1 MSDWKKT
8 DTAKES
14 SPVKPRRSVRLR
26 LLVLALSP
34 TLLILPVFNVAIA
47 VWWSVQFDR
56 ILISKVH
63 GDLTIARQFLQQLME
78 VSDEKLHAFGDS
90 AVFERTAQQ
99 GSRDDIEILL
109 TERRKRLGLD
119 YLYLADQTG
128 AIIAASPPQRAD
140 SVLRR
145 WPIVEAALQ
154 SRASTSLDV
163 MQATELQEL
172 SEEMRKRA
180 RIDLVPTIGAA
191 ATDKTEEVRGL
202 VIQSG
207 APVRIAGDKAGALV
221 GGTLL
226 NQNLAFIDTIND
238 LIYRAE
244 GLPDESHG
252 TATLF
257 LGDVRISTNVR
268 LFEGTRALGTRVS
281 KSVSDAVLGNGQIW
295 LNRAFVVN
303 DWYIS
308 AYEPLLDSRGQRVG
322 MLYVGFLESPFQTA
336 KYTTLIAMVIVLSL
350 TILLTVPIFF
360 RWARAIFRPL
370 EHMDKTIFL
379 VEGGNFEA
387 RTGVVA
393 SDDEI
398 GRLAHH
404 LDSLLNLLQIRDQQ
418 LRGWTKELDRRV
430 KERTSQLEM
439 ANQKLEATQQQLV
452 MSEKLAAIGEIT
464 AGVAHEINNPV
475 AVIQGNMDVAREML
489 GDAIEPVRTEFKLID
504 QQVHRITLIVNK
516 LLQFAR
522 PSEFAGYDG
531 NVRPSEIIT
540 DCLVLIQHLLNR
552 SEITVTRSKLA
563 TRVVA
568 MNQIELQ
575 QVVLNLLVNAIHAM
589 PNGGTLSLQSRD
601 VDMDYTPGV
610 AITIADTGVGI
621 PPEDFK
627 RIFDAFYTTKPRVGT
642 GLGLSISYALVARHG
657 GQMSVESVVGEGSK
671 FTIWLPADMRSSD
684 ERSED
689 ET

>member
-1 MSDWKKT
+1 MFNRGKSAT
-8 DTAKES
+8 TGGS
-14 SPVKPRRSVRLR
+14 SPVKPRRSVRVR
-26 LLVLALSP
+26 LLVLALLP
-34 TLLILPVFNVAIA
+34 TLLILPVFNMLVAI
-47 VWWSVQFDR
+47 WWSSQFDR

-63 GDLTIARQFLQQLME
+63 GDLTIARQFLQKLMD
-78 VSDEKLHAFGDS
+78 VGDEKLHALGDS
-90 AVFERTAQQ
+90 AVFERAVQHGATHDVEA
-99 GSRDDIEILL
+99 LL
-109 TERRKRLGLD
+109 SDRRKQLGLD
-119 YLYLADQTG
+119 YLYVAEKSG

-140 SVLRR
+140 TTLRR
-145 WPIVEAALQ
+145 WPIVEAAFQ
-154 SRASTSLDV
+154 GKASTSLDV
-163 MQATELQEL
+163 LEASELQQL
-172 SEEMRKRA
+172 SHDMAARA

-191 ATDKTEEVRGL
+191 ATDQKTETRGM

-207 APVRIAGDKAGALV
+207 VPVRIAENKTGVLV

-244 GLPDESHG
+244 GLPDGSQG

-268 LFEGTRALGTRVS
+268 LFEETRALGTRVS
-281 KSVSDAVLGNGQIW
+281 QSVRDAVLGRGDVW
-295 LNRAFVVN
+295 LDSAFVVN

-308 AYEPLLDSRGQRVG
+308 AYEPLVDSYGQRMG
-322 MLYVGFLESPFQTA
+322 MLYVGFLESPFKAA
-336 KYTTLIAMVIVLSL
+336 KYTTLIAMVGVLLL
-350 TILLTVPIFF
+350 TMLLTVPIFF

-370 EHMDKTIFL
+370 EHMDKTIFR
-379 VEGGNFEA
+379 VEGGDFEA
-387 RTGVVA
+387 RTGVAVR
-393 SDDEI
+393 DDEI

-404 LDSLLNLLQIRDQQ
+404 LDSLLDLLEIRDQQ

-430 KERTSQLEM
+430 KERTSQLET
-439 ANQKLEATQQQLV
+439 ANKKLEAAHQQLV

-475 AVIQGNMDVAREML
+475 AVIQGNIDVVRDIL
-489 GDAIEPVRTEFKLID
+489 GEEIDPVRTEFKLID

-522 PSEFAGYDG
+522 PSEFAGYHG
-531 NVRPSEIIT
+531 NVRPSEVIT

-552 SEITVTRSKLA
+552 AEIAVTRSKLA

-575 QVVLNLLVNAIHAM
+575 QVILNLLVNAIHAM
-589 PNGGTLSLQSRD
+589 PDGGTLSLQSSD
-601 VDMDYTPGV
+601 VDTDDVPGV
-610 AITIADTGVGI
+610 AITVSDTGVGI
-621 PPEDFK
+621 PQEDFK
-627 RIFDAFYTTKPRVGT
+627 RIFDAFYTTKPRAGT

-657 GQMSVESVVGEGSK
+657 GQMSVESVVGQGST
-671 FTIWLPADMRSSD
+671 FTVWLPADMRASD
-684 ERSED
+684 DS
-689 ET
+689 

>member
-1 MSDWKKT
+1 M
-8 DTAKES
+8 
-14 SPVKPRRSVRLR
+14 PVRPRRSVRVR
-26 LLVLALSP
+26 LLVLALLP
-34 TLLILPVFNVAIA
+34 TLLILPAFNMLVAS
-47 VWWSVQFDR
+47 WWGSQVDR

-63 GDLTIARQFLQQLME
+63 GDLTIARQFLQKLKD
-78 VSDEKLHAFGDS
+78 VSAQRLQAFGES
-90 AVFERTAQQ
+90 ALFERAALQ
-99 GSRDDIEILL
+99 GSREEVEALL
-109 TERRKRLGLD
+109 RERRERLSLD
-119 YLYLADQTG
+119 YLYIADRDGTVV
-128 AIIAASPPQRAD
+128 AASPPQE
-140 SVLRR
+140 SVTTSLR
-145 WPIVEAALQ
+145 WPIVQAALGGKV
-154 SRASTSLDV
+154 STSIDV
-163 MQATELQEL
+163 VAADELRRL
-172 SEEMRKRA
+172 SDDMPARA
-180 RIDLVPTIGAA
+180 RIDLVPTTGAA
-191 ATDKTEEVRGL
+191 ATDQTVETRGM

-207 APVRIAGDKAGALV
+207 VPVRLAGNKTGVLV

-238 LIYRAE
+238 LIYRAA
-244 GLPDESHG
+244 GLPAGSQG

-281 KSVSDAVLGNGQIW
+281 QSVRDAVLGRGDVW
-295 LNRAFVVN
+295 LHSAFVVN

-308 AYEPLLDSRGQRVG
+308 AYEPLVDSYGQRVG
-322 MLYVGFLESPFQTA
+322 MLYVGFLESPFKAA
-336 KYTTLIAMVIVLSL
+336 KYTTLIAIMGVLLLTMV
-350 TILLTVPIFF
+350 LTVPIFF

-370 EHMDKTIFL
+370 EHMDKTIFR
-379 VEGGNFEA
+379 VESGDFEA

-404 LDSLLNLLQIRDQQ
+404 LDSLLDLLEIRDQQ

-430 KERTSQLEM
+430 KERTSQLET
-439 ANQKLEATQQQLV
+439 ANKKLEAAQQQLV

-475 AVIQGNMDVAREML
+475 AVIQGNIDVARDIL
-489 GDAIEPVRTEFKLID
+489 GDAVDPVRTEFKLID
-504 QQVHRITLIVNK
+504 QQVHRITMIVNK

-531 NVRPSEIIT
+531 NVRPSEVVT

-552 SEITVTRSKLA
+552 ADITVTRSKLA
-563 TRVVA
+563 TQVVA
-568 MNQIELQ
+568 MNQIEFQ
-575 QVVLNLLVNAIHAM
+575 QVMLNLLVNAIHAM
-589 PNGGTLSLQSRD
+589 PDGGTLSLQSRD
-601 VDMDYTPGV
+601 VDMDDTPGV
-610 AITIADTGVGI
+610 AITVSDTGVGI

-657 GQMSVESVVGEGSK
+657 GQMSVESTVGQGSK
-671 FTIWLPADMRSSD
+671 FTIWLPADTRSS
-684 ERSED
+684 EED
-689 ET
+689 